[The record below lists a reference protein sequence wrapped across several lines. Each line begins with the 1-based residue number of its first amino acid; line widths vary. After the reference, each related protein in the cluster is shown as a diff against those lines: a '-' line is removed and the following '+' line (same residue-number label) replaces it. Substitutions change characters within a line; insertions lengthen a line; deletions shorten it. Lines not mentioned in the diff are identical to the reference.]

1 MPLPAVSGSTVALAY
16 KKPTGAPGS
25 IGREASLV
33 FLDRRGGQI
42 LATKPMSPDMWRTT
56 ENGLFFSVL
65 DDALIV
71 SGARKLDF
79 MK

>member
-1 MPLPAVSGSTVALAY
+1 
-16 KKPTGAPGS
+16 
-25 IGREASLV
+25 
-33 FLDRRGGQI
+33 
-42 LATKPMSPDMWRTT
+42 MWRTM
-56 ENGLFFSVL
+56 ESGLFFSVL

>member
-1 MPLPAVSGSTVALAY
+1 VALAY

-25 IGREASLV
+25 TGRAGFLI
-33 FLDRRGGQI
+33 FLDRRSGQI
-42 LATKPMSPDMWRTT
+42 LATKPMSPDMWSSR
-56 ENGLFFSVL
+56 ESGLFFSVL

-79 MK
+79 MQ